1 MIVFKKLYPLDSKG
15 LRPSKGKVHLMTFCM
30 WIKCCTFLPSKASKS
45 FCVFSHSWTKKLGC
59 GENRR
64 TIRKGRGEGWWKI
77 LDRNVREKHNLLKV
91 GKVERERECQRIE
104 KKKGNCD

>member
-1 MIVFKKLYPLDSKG
+1 
-15 LRPSKGKVHLMTFCM
+15 
-30 WIKCCTFLPSKASKS
+30 
-45 FCVFSHSWTKKLGC
+45 LGC